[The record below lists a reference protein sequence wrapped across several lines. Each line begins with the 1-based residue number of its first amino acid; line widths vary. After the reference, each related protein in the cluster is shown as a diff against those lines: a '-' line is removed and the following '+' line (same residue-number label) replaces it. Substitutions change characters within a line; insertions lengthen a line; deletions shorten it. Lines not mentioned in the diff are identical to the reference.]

1 MAAPD
6 QPARVQHCYSIV
18 NQPKQRA
25 ASVVILED
33 NAELDEL
40 QVFLPV
46 AARSQAWQT
55 KGDIKIQALP
65 DGTVTAMMLHGYRRW
80 VHNRMV
86 LVDLIARTM
95 QLHRDQVVDDVN
107 ALFS

>member
-1 MAAPD
+1 VT
-6 QPARVQHCYSIV
+6 QLKH
-18 NQPKQRA
+18 RA

-33 NAELDEL
+33 NAELDQL
-40 QVFLPV
+40 QVFLP
-46 AARSQAWQT
+46 AAAHSQAWQT

-80 VHNRMV
+80 AHNRMV

-95 QLHRDQVVDDVN
+95 RLHRDQVIDDVN
-107 ALFS
+107 VLFS